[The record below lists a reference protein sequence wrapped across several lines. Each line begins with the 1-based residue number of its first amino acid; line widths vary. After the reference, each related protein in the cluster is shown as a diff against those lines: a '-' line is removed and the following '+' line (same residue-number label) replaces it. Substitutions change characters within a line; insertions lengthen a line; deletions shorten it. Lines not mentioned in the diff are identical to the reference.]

1 MSDKAR
7 IHARLNAGNAFEY
20 FDVTSQEVANIVTP
34 LQFSDDFIG
43 GGHTAGIPVAGSPVA
58 GYPWVKKI
66 VGAAPPTVALVGNAA
81 GGVIAC
87 TLAATSEKEDA
98 ALYWNDN
105 LSIDATKGPV
115 WQARVQ
121 LGVLPS
127 VAGVLATFGLHSAW
141 IDGPNSAAEY
151 MHFQA
156 NGNGQILMASFD
168 GITTYGPFNTGI
180 TVGTVDWHQY
190 RIDAS
195 VPTDVKFFIDGAMV
209 STTGQLQFNA
219 TGANAILQPYV
230 SMYKASGTGVGTLNM
245 DAIDV
250 WNFRGGD

>member
-58 GYPWVKKI
+58 GYPWVKRI

-105 LSIDATKGPV
+105 LSIDANRAPRTGRPRRR
-115 WQARVQ
+115 AQ
-121 LGVLPS
+121 L
-127 VAGVLATFGLHSAW
+127 VLARASSRSTHSDPATQ
-141 IDGPNSAAEY
+141 AADT
-151 MHFQA
+151 A
-156 NGNGQILMASFD
+156 RAS
-168 GITTYGPFNTGI
+168 P
-180 TVGTVDWHQY
+180 H
-190 RIDAS
+190 A
-195 VPTDVKFFIDGAMV
+195 
-209 STTGQLQFNA
+209 
-219 TGANAILQPYV
+219 
-230 SMYKASGTGVGTLNM
+230 
-245 DAIDV
+245 
-250 WNFRGGD
+250 RGGGGAHLGRARFAPSPRRCRSPLPRPTRWAPPARYRSGCG